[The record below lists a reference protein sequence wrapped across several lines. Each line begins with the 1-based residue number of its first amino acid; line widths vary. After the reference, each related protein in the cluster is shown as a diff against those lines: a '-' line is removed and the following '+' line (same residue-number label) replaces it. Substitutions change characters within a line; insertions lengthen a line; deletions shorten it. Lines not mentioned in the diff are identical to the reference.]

1 LDETILTAI
10 MTRQNTQTKAI
21 LATIIRTEGSTPRDL
36 GTQML
41 VIDTGQT
48 VGTIGGGTT
57 ERLISDR
64 ALVNLTSDSDF
75 TAEIHHLAI
84 NQETMADK
92 FSACGASIDVLLEPV
107 RNIDFWEFARN
118 QQIKGKDAV
127 MVTSLFPPYTKCIL
141 DSQGN
146 VLFGLPPK
154 ELVLSNQKLQDIF
167 TRLHSVVL
175 DGEEYS
181 WLVEP
186 VLRTERLLIL
196 GAGHVAREV
205 ASYALPLN
213 FQITVIDDRAAFA
226 LPEFFSGADSVI
238 CSDFAQGIKNYE
250 PNSDTYVVIV
260 TRSHQTDAECLEN
273 ILNYSTKYVGML
285 GSRKKVSAIVNYLQT
300 KGYTA
305 QNLARLKAP
314 IGVAINAQT
323 PAEIAISILA
333 EIISVRRAG

>member
-1 LDETILTAI
+1 
-10 MTRQNTQTKAI
+10 
-21 LATIIRTEGSTPRDL
+21 
-36 GTQML
+36 
-41 VIDTGQT
+41 
-48 VGTIGGGTT
+48 
-57 ERLISDR
+57 
-64 ALVNLTSDSDF
+64 
-75 TAEIHHLAI
+75 
-84 NQETMADK
+84 MADK